1 MRHLIRA
8 TMLGAVASG
17 VCVIV
22 VAETSSDQGVNQGS
36 VGRGAR
42 IAAWGTSRGVASC
55 SSCHGYDGVG
65 NGNNRVPRL
74 AGLSSAYLFRQLNDF
89 AGGSRTN
96 AYMANFAQRLSVQER
111 ADVAAY
117 YASLRSSFPP
127 VQKEFTA
134 ALLERGHQL
143 AVRGDDKLTLQSCN
157 NCHGPQGEGESP
169 NIPALQ
175 GQYSNYIIERLQDWK
190 QTTQGAASQQALNAL
205 MERVASNLGQEDMQA
220 VGAYFEQ
227 LSHNGSQATK

>member
-1 MRHLIRA
+1 MINLIRA
-8 TMLGAVASG
+8 TMLVAVAAG
-17 VCVIV
+17 ACAIV
-22 VAETSSDQGVNQGS
+22 GAENSSDQRTNQGN

-65 NGNNRVPRL
+65 NGTSRVPRL
-74 AGLSSAYLFRQLNDF
+74 AGLSSAYLFQQLNDF
-89 AGGSRTN
+89 ASGSRIN
-96 AYMANFAQRLSVQER
+96 VYMANFARRLSVQER

-117 YASLRSSFPP
+117 YASLHSSFPP
-127 VQKEFTA
+127 VKKEFTA

-175 GQYSNYIIERLQDWK
+175 GQYSDYIIERLQDWK
-190 QTTQGAASQQALNAL
+190 QTPQGAFQQTLNAL
-205 MERVASNLGQEDMQA
+205 MERVASNLDQEDMQA

-227 LSHNGSQATK
+227 LSHTGSPATK